1 MKLAH
6 KAREL
11 NNALKEH
18 RKLEKELERLA
29 QALDLATGQNLEE
42 EYHAQMSELMARHN
56 ALVDKIQDISAEC
69 EQLIADGGLE
79 KG

>member
-42 EYHAQMSELMARHN
+42 EYHAQMSELMAQHF

-69 EQLIADGGLE
+69 NQLIADSGLE

>member
-11 NNALKEH
+11 NNALKEQ

-42 EYHAQMSELMARHN
+42 EYHAQMSELMAQHF

-69 EQLIADGGLE
+69 NQLIADGGLE

>member
-6 KAREL
+6 KASEL

-42 EYHAQMSELMARHN
+42 EYHAQMSELMAQHF

-69 EQLIADGGLE
+69 NQLIADGGLE

>member
-1 MKLAH
+1 
-6 KAREL
+6 
-11 NNALKEH
+11 
-18 RKLEKELERLA
+18 LERLA

-42 EYHAQMSELMARHN
+42 EYHTQMSELTTRHN

-69 EQLIADGGLE
+69 YQLIADGGLE

>member
-42 EYHAQMSELMARHN
+42 EYHAQMSELMAQHF
-56 ALVDKIQDISAEC
+56 ALVDKILDISAEC
-69 EQLIADGGLE
+69 NQLIADGGLE

>member
-1 MKLAH
+1 MKIAK

-11 NNALKEH
+11 NNAIKECK
-18 RKLEKELERLA
+18 KLEKELERLA
-29 QALDLATGQNLEE
+29 QAFDLATEQNLEA
-42 EYHAQMSELMARHN
+42 EYHMQVSELLARHD
-56 ALVDKIQDISAEC
+56 ALVDKIQELGVEC